1 MRRIHKLLA
10 TIPMAAVLTLGGAAA
25 ANAAP
30 DSSWDAVAECESG
43 GNWSINTGNGYYGG
57 LQFSQ
62 QTWEGFGGGQYASTA
77 NQASKSQQIAV
88 AEKVLAT
95 QGWGAWPSCSV
106 SAGVTGQS
114 ADTSKKAAPAE
125 KSTSTD
131 DANSQG
137 PETKAPSNQK
147 SESAPSES
155 SGNHAGSDYA
165 GTHTVVAG
173 DTLGKIA
180 DRYGTTADALFQANS
195 QVSDVNLIFVGQE
208 IAVP

>member
-1 MRRIHKLLA
+1 MRRLHKLLA
-10 TIPMAAVLTLGGAAA
+10 TIPMAAAITLGGATA

-30 DSSWDAVAECESG
+30 ESSWDAVAECESG

-62 QTWEGFGGGQYASTA
+62 QTWTGFGGGQYAATA
-77 NQASKSQQIAV
+77 DQASKSQQIAV

-106 SAGVTGQS
+106 SAGVTDQG
-114 ADTSKKAAPAE
+114 ADTSKSAGLSEKKEAPAE
-125 KSTSTD
+125 ETS
-131 DANSQG
+131 
-137 PETKAPSNQK
+137 
-147 SESAPSES
+147 SESTETQAPQKTREGSSSSES
-155 SGNHAGSDYA
+155 TNYSS
-165 GTHTVVAG
+165 THTVAAG

-180 DRYGTTADALFQANS
+180 KQYGTTADALYQGNS
-195 QVSDVNLIFVGQE
+195 QISDVNLIFVGQE